1 MNDAQINKSRALYY
15 AMFSRFFVFSS
26 DNRRYFELLNLLN
39 ILKDNPMDSTTGEAF
54 KSILSKIDSDS
65 NVKLMLEFDDI
76 FHSPETMTVR
86 TTASYFDENIESGKK
101 RVEMQNFLAK
111 TAIRRDEKTYSDYE
125 DHIGFIFSV
134 LAELSELVSEGEVQ
148 YKNTIHCIFEEILNE
163 FIDEFSRELYEHE
176 SADIF
181 KDVVVILKSFM
192 TFERLYLEVS
202 EYTPTAKPVEMHK
215 EEEISEEEAAR
226 RARNKALRASGS
238 KFKDGDDESCPVF
251 VAYEVEDDIEE

>member
-1 MNDAQINKSRALYY
+1 MNDLQINKSRALYY

-26 DNRRYFELLNLLN
+26 DNLRYFELLNLLN
-39 ILKDNPMDSTTGEAF
+39 ILKDNAMDSETEEAF
-54 KSILSKIDSDS
+54 NSILSKLDDTS
-65 NVKLMLEFDDI
+65 NVNLMLEFDNI

-134 LAELSELVSEGEVQ
+134 LSELSTLVSEGATE
-148 YKNTIHCIFEEILNE
+148 YKNTIHCIFEDILNE

-181 KDVVVILKSFM
+181 KDVVVLLKSFM

-202 EYTPTAKPVEMHK
+202 ENISAAKPMKVNS
-215 EEEISEEEAAR
+215 EEQISEEERAR
-226 RARNKALRASGS
+226 RARNKALRASGPKNKS
-238 KFKDGDDESCPVF
+238 DNSESCPVF
-251 VAYEVEDDIEE
+251 VAYEVEDDI

>member
-39 ILKDNPMDSTTGEAF
+39 VLKENPMDKTTEEAF
-54 KSILSKIDSDS
+54 ENILSKLDPTS
-65 NVKLMLEFDDI
+65 NVALMLEFDNI

-134 LAELSELVSEGEVQ
+134 LSELSELVSEGATE
-148 YKNTIHCIFEEILNE
+148 YKNTIHCIFEDILNE

-181 KDVVVILKSFM
+181 KNVVVLLKSFM

-202 EYTPTAKPVEMHK
+202 EPTTISKPVTVHK
-215 EEEISEEEAAR
+215 EEEISDEERER
-226 RARNKALRASGS
+226 RARNKALRASGPKNKS
-238 KFKDGDDESCPVF
+238 DDNEACPVF
-251 VAYEVEDDIEE
+251 VAYEVEDDM